1 MLLPIRWPIHT
12 IATANKIE
20 KLTYSAQT
28 RVVDPCSRLEQL
40 KKEQDEELKR
50 VRCAMTCCGPPT
62 MRGRRRNLD
71 SVSHPAAAVHVHA
84 FTRSKRL

>member
-28 RVVDPCSRLEQL
+28 RVVDPRSRVEQL
-40 KKEQDEELKR
+40 KKEQDEELKNVIKEER
-50 VRCAMTCCGPPT
+50 EAEQVRDDVLQSINDA
-62 MRGRRRNLD
+62 REKRNLD
-71 SVSHPAAAVHVHA
+71 SVSH
-84 FTRSKRL
+84 FNSGTCTT